1 MALFPSS
8 RRPATPGSSRILE
21 PVERLAE
28 VLFGLIMV
36 LGFTGSLSAAEA
48 GRAEVR
54 TMLFGALGCNLAW
67 GLIDGLMYLM
77 FCLGERANGRRI
89 VMAVRGAASPP
100 EAHAA
105 IAGALPQVVARALR
119 PEDLERVRGH
129 LVGEAELPG
138 RARLVPRDW
147 IGALGIFL
155 LVFLSTFPVVVP
167 FIVMRDAHLALRVS
181 NAIAI
186 VLLFL
191 TGYAFGRAADLPR
204 WGTGAAMVVIGLVL
218 VAITMALGG

>member
-1 MALFPSS
+1 MPTVSPMRAPE
-8 RRPATPGSSRILE
+8 RRGRTGVLE

-48 GRAEVR
+48 GQAEVR

-77 FCLGERANGRRI
+77 FCLGERSAGRRI
-89 VMAVRGAASPP
+89 MIAVRGAASPR
-100 EAHAA
+100 EAHDL
-105 IAGALPQVVARALR
+105 IAGALPPVVAEALR
-119 PEDLERVRGH
+119 PEDLERVRSH
-129 LVGEAELPG
+129 LAGPVELPG
-138 RARLVPRDW
+138 RPRLTARDW
-147 IGALGIFL
+147 WGGLGVLL
-155 LVFLSTFPVVVP
+155 LVFLSTFPVVLP
-167 FIVMRDAHLALRVS
+167 FIFMDNTLRALRVS
-181 NAIAI
+181 NAVAI